1 MTVKNRI
8 AENPPTVDMA
18 NMPLLL
24 DEFQTSKLLGVSVSF
39 LRKSRCEG
47 ERNPDK
53 ILSGSGNI
61 YENPAPPFVRLNKQ
75 TIRYAKSDLELW
87 VQNLSRRA
95 VI

>member
-1 MTVKNRI
+1 MTVKTRI
-8 AENPPTVDMA
+8 AQNPPIIDT
-18 NMPLLL
+18 NNLPLLL
-24 DEFQTSKLLGVSVSF
+24 DEFQTAKLLGVSVSF

-75 TIRYAKSDLELW
+75 TVRYAKSDLELW
-87 VQNLSRRA
+87 VLNLSRRT